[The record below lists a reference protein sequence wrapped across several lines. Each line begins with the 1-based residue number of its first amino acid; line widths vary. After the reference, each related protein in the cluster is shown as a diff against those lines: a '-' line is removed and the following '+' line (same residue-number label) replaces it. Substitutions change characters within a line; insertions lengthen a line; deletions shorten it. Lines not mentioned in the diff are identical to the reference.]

1 MGRKYKEIRVILPIH
16 TTKAKVVNK
25 VVNKEVTIATTTR
38 RKHFASHITHTQH
51 KDQVPDS

>member
-1 MGRKYKEIRVILPIH
+1 MRRKYKEIRLILPRH

-25 VVNKEVTIATTTR
+25 VVNKEVTIATTTH

-51 KDQVPDS
+51 KDQVLNS